1 MQVIGQTSHDTVY
14 ITLSDHTVQVEKVDK
29 NRKTIKS
36 TLKAQVVVSISNWR
50 FNRDLVES
58 KTIRPCNPSDVTVAI
73 KLSSTE
79 FINEKNKND
88 LYHFDK
94 NGALFSYTA
103 FLSLMKDF
111 SFTSNFMKLV
121 KAKFEETEG
130 PLTLSEVDDIDTE
143 IRDIV
148 SEIAALPE
156 EIENLEEDDEEEIS
170 LSRKKRAGH
179 EGADRRG
186 AKRGK
191 RVQLDDE

>member
-1 MQVIGQTSHDTVY
+1 
-14 ITLSDHTVQVEKVDK
+14 
-29 NRKTIKS
+29 
-36 TLKAQVVVSISNWR
+36 
-50 FNRDLVES
+50 
-58 KTIRPCNPSDVTVAI
+58 
-73 KLSSTE
+73 
-79 FINEKNKND
+79 
-88 LYHFDK
+88 
-94 NGALFSYTA
+94 
-103 FLSLMKDF
+103 MKDF
-111 SFTSNFMKLV
+111 SFTNNFMKLV